1 MIEWLKDI
9 PPAIAIWCLATIF
22 YATCMWVLIFKDFLG
37 AIFGM
42 GISSFSSR

>member
-1 MIEWLKDI
+1 MYEWLTHI
-9 PPAIAIWCLATIF
+9 PPALAIWCAITIF

-37 AIFGM
+37 AILGM